1 MNTSFFIAR
10 VSNDSECGMMI
21 AICDE
26 LGLATESKTYE
37 GLTQRVWE
45 IAPEIAAENGID
57 VNIDTIISFQQNQT
71 AKDRGSMLC
80 KGCSVYPKLRTILY
94 ENGCMFVRHGKYS
107 HAIWAYPF
115 FNKHFAVPVT
125 IISRVL
131 ANAILKQA
139 GTKQSI

>member
-1 MNTSFFIAR
+1 MNTSFFIAK
-10 VSNDSECGMMI
+10 VSNDSECGMLI

-37 GLTQRVWE
+37 GLTERVWE

-57 VNIDTIISFQQNQT
+57 ISIETIISFQQNQT

-80 KGCSVYPKLRTILY
+80 KGSSVYPKLRTILH

-107 HAIWAYPF
+107 HAIWAYPPF
-115 FNKHFAVPVT
+115 DKYFTVPVT

-131 ANAILKQA
+131 ANAILEQADVKQN
-139 GTKQSI
+139 I